1 MDNLITTPEAL
12 DTACAELK
20 KAPVIAFDTEFIR
33 ETTYYPKLALIQL
46 ATESQV
52 FLVDPLA
59 FDKTTSAPLQDVLT
73 DPNILKVL
81 HSAQADEECLWT
93 TYGYLAAPIFDTSIA
108 ASLLGMG
115 DQVGLGKLLEDAISV
130 TIEKGHSRTNWLQR
144 PLPEELLAYAR
155 EDVIHLVAVYRK
167 LKSQLTSHKRL
178 DWALELSAA
187 WAKPER
193 FTPNFIDMAEKV
205 GKRKRMDAKTL
216 SLLARL
222 MAWREQVAITLNI
235 PRRRVADEQAL
246 IDIAVTRPAAETH
259 LHSFRGMH
267 KAVMA
272 KHTDE
277 LLALCRDT
285 SIMPELAVVRPEK
298 SRESSDEKLAIELFQ
313 YAVKV
318 LAIRHR
324 LSARHLLDRDTA
336 EKILFGKFSG
346 PSEWVTAGLL
356 SQDIFAMIGDEL
368 WAFVTGKL
376 NLSLNGGKIILK

>member
-1 MDNLITTPEAL
+1 MGDLIATPGELA
-12 DTACAELK
+12 DACTELK
-20 KAPVIAFDTEFIR
+20 KSPVIALDTEFIR
-33 ETTYYPKLALIQL
+33 ETTFYPNLALIQL
-46 ATESQV
+46 ATEAQV

-59 FDKTTSAPLQDVLT
+59 FDKTSLAPMQEVLT
-73 DPNILKVL
+73 DPNILKVV

-93 TYGYLAAPIFDTSIA
+93 AYGYLAAPIFDTSIA

-115 DQVGLGKLLEDAISV
+115 DQVGLGRLLEDAIGV

-144 PLPEELLAYAR
+144 PLPAELLTYAR
-155 EDVIHLVAVYRK
+155 EDVVHLVAAYQK
-167 LKSQLTSHKRL
+167 LKDQLAKHKRL
-178 DWALELSAA
+178 DWAMELSAA

-205 GKRKRMDAKTL
+205 GRRKRMDAKTL

-222 MAWREQVAITLNI
+222 MEWRERVAIALNV

-246 IDIAVTRPAAETH
+246 IDIAVTRPAAEAH

-272 KHTDE
+272 KHTEE
-277 LLALCRDT
+277 LLELCRD
-285 SIMPELAVVRPEK
+285 SSVMPELTVVRPEK

-324 LSARHLLDRDTA
+324 LSAKHLLDRDAA

-346 PSEWVTAGLL
+346 PSEWVTAGLI
-356 SQDIFAMIGDEL
+356 SQDIHAMIGEEL
-368 WAFVTGKL
+368 WAFVTGKMS
-376 NLSLNGGKIILK
+376 LSLSGGKICLK